1 MGAGAPASDR
11 LSRSAAA
18 TAAAPPAGVSATRT
32 GTARRAAT
40 GALPTPLA
48 LALALAGETVRPD
61 VTERGLHRVGLGFG
75 RLPVGACAP
84 IVRVKTVAAAP
95 LAATGRPRSG
105 QG

>member
-40 GALPTPLA
+40 GALPTPLP
-48 LALALAGETVRPD
+48 LALAGETVRSD

-84 IVRVKTVAAAP
+84 VVRVKTVAAAS